1 MFRLL
6 RRILLRTPKGGFCPL
21 PRDYC
26 PAPGDP
32 PDQPAPEVLVVE
44 GEAGFTPDLVEQ
56 AVAFAKRLGY
66 GLVALS
72 CLPEGD
78 VEQDDH
84 RGPWEH
90 PLQDCREYLERA
102 RRQLRPLV
110 ERAQAEGIAFRHLER
125 FGVTETCV
133 REVSRISPDRVHLA
147 RAGSGRRR
155 PRRR

>member
-84 RGPWEH
+84 RGPWNI
-90 PLQDCREYLERA
+90 P
-102 RRQLRPLV
+102 
-110 ERAQAEGIAFRHLER
+110 
-125 FGVTETCV
+125 
-133 REVSRISPDRVHLA
+133 SRT
-147 RAGSGRRR
+147 AGNTWNGPGASCAPWSSGPR
-155 PRRR
+155 PRGSPSATWSVSG